1 MESSGKMKA
10 SFFKKSL
17 IILKTAAS
25 TLGISIYALYMRITD
40 TYVRK
45 HADDVLRWWSKVLL
59 KAVRASWK
67 VNDPHNVGIV
77 PGKPHI
83 IMSNHRS
90 HYDIPLIFVSLP
102 GSIRMLAKKELFRI
116 PVWGKGMKASEF
128 ISIDRH
134 NHAQALKDLEEARN
148 MMESGIV
155 LWIAPEGTRSRDGRL
170 GEFKKGGMMLALQMG
185 ATIIPVGINGSQN
198 ILMPGR
204 LDFFLDQNVLVNIG
218 EPIDASS
225 YKIEERERLMNDVRK
240 ALQTLSGQN

>member
-1 MESSGKMKA
+1 MKA
-10 SFFKKSL
+10 SFFKKIL

-25 TLGISIYALYMRITD
+25 TLGISIYALYMRLTN
-40 TYVRK
+40 TYRRK
-45 HADDVLRWWSKVLL
+45 HADDVLRWWSTVLL
-59 KAVRASWK
+59 KAVNASWE
-67 VNDPHNVGIV
+67 VNDPHDVGIK

-116 PVWGKGMKASEF
+116 PIWGKGMKASEF

-134 NHAQALKDLEEARN
+134 NHEQALKDLEDARK

-155 LWIAPEGTRSRDGRL
+155 LWIAPEGTRSRDGKL
-170 GEFKKGGMMLALQMG
+170 GEFKKGGIMLALQMG

-204 LDFFLDQNVLVNIG
+204 LDFFLDQKVLVNIG
-218 EPIDASS
+218 APIDASS
-225 YKIEERERLMNDVRK
+225 YKIEERDRLMNDVRK